1 MKRMGKVA
9 KDRPFEKNKKEK
21 EKKRKVVPLCSKS
34 FMLMEL
40 EIKRSLVL
48 VLKDGAFVY
57 YDEISYFKIPFFFFL

>member
-9 KDRPFEKNKKEK
+9 KDRPFEKKKKEK

-40 EIKRSLVL
+40 EIKRS
-48 VLKDGAFVY
+48 
-57 YDEISYFKIPFFFFL
+57 